1 VYGFV
6 ARDRWDLVHIQSWHT
21 PVAPLAMLAASRAAI
36 PFVVTPHGKGHAPP
50 LRKPLRPLQWR
61 LLRPL
66 LRRAARVIALA
77 RFEREQLVQ
86 EMDLPR
92 DRVAVIPNGSDLLPR
107 PQVQS
112 GPITPPTIVSIGRLE
127 RFKGHHRIIEAL
139 PHILVQRPE
148 AQLFI
153 AGAGPYE
160 GALWEL
166 ARKLG
171 VADSVTIEFV
181 PMSER
186 ERLAGLLAAA
196 RVVVL
201 LSEYETHPIAV
212 LEAAA
217 LGTPA
222 LVAEVAGLR
231 ELAEDGLAQAFP
243 LTGTP
248 RELARAVLQQFDEPF
263 IPRKIDLPTWD
274 DCTRALI
281 QLYEAHARP

>member
-1 VYGFV
+1 
-6 ARDRWDLVHIQSWHT
+6 
-21 PVAPLAMLAASRAAI
+21 
-36 PFVVTPHGKGHAPP
+36 
-50 LRKPLRPLQWR
+50 
-61 LLRPL
+61 
-66 LRRAARVIALA
+66 
-77 RFEREQLVQ
+77 
-86 EMDLPR
+86 
-92 DRVAVIPNGSDLLPR
+92 
-107 PQVQS
+107 VQS
-112 GPITPPTIVSIGRLE
+112 GPITPPTIVSMGRLE